1 VSSRR
6 NDVDR
11 TLTTSGNDELTPLRR
26 RIRAVASRVDRDLPW
41 SLTRDPWAIYVSEV
55 MLQQTSV
62 ARVLEPWRRFCDLF
76 PTPAACAEAPLGDV
90 LRAWA
95 GLGYPRRARNLQRA
109 AQRMVSDFDGQV
121 PSDVEQLRSLP
132 GVGPYTAHAVA
143 AFAFGRRVGVV
154 DTNVGRILAR
164 CVTNSRLSAPRA
176 QELSTQLV
184 GRADPAR
191 MNQALLDLGA
201 QFCRA
206 TPRCDSC
213 PLRSEC
219 RWRREGGPDPAMESA
234 GVSRPQARFEGSN
247 RQARGRLLAQL
258 QLGTCR
264 KAVALNILAPDDLE
278 RASALLAD
286 LENEGLVSVERG
298 RVRLGS

>member
-11 TLTTSGNDELTPLRR
+11 TLTTSGNNDLTPLRR
-26 RIRAVASRVDRDLPW
+26 RFRDVASRVDRELPW
-41 SLTRDPWAIYVSEV
+41 SLTRDPWAIYVSEI

-62 ARVLEPWRRFCDLF
+62 ARVLEPWRRFCASY
-76 PTPAACAEAPLGDV
+76 PTPAACAQAPLGDV

-95 GLGYPRRARNLQRA
+95 GLGYPRRAQNLQRA
-109 AQRMVSDFDGQV
+109 AQRMVSDFNGHV
-121 PSDVEQLRSLP
+121 PSDVNALRSLP

-143 AFAFGRRVGVV
+143 AFAFGHRVGVV

-164 CVTNSRLSAPRA
+164 CVTNSRLSAAQA
-176 QELSTQLV
+176 QELSTRLV

-191 MNQALLDLGA
+191 MNQALLDVGA

-206 TPRCDSC
+206 TPRCDAC
-213 PLRSEC
+213 PLRRDC
-219 RWRREGGPDPAMESA
+219 RWRVEGGPDPAVGSA
-234 GVSRPQARFEGSN
+234 GVSRPQARFAGSN

-258 QLGTCR
+258 RSGNCR
-264 KAVALNILAPDDLE
+264 KSVALTILASDDRE
-278 RASALLAD
+278 RATVLLEGLAK
-286 LENEGLVSVERG
+286 EGLVTVERG
-298 RVRLGS
+298 VVRLGG

>member
-1 VSSRR
+1 
-6 NDVDR
+6 
-11 TLTTSGNDELTPLRR
+11 
-26 RIRAVASRVDRDLPW
+26 
-41 SLTRDPWAIYVSEV
+41 

-62 ARVLEPWRRFCDLF
+62 ARVLEPWRRFCDSF
-76 PTPAACAEAPLGDV
+76 PTPAACAEAPLGEV

-95 GLGYPRRARNLQRA
+95 GLGYPRRARNLQLA

-121 PSDVEQLRSLP
+121 PSGVEELRSLP

-164 CVTNSRLSAPRA
+164 CVTNSSLTSPHA
-176 QELSTQLV
+176 QELSTRLV
-184 GRADPAR
+184 GRANPAR
-191 MNQALLDLGA
+191 MNQALLDVGA

-213 PLRSEC
+213 PLRREC
-219 RWRREGGPDPAMESA
+219 RWRREGGPDPATGSA

-258 QLGTCR
+258 RLGTCQ
-264 KAVALNILAPDDLE
+264 KSAALRILAYDNLE